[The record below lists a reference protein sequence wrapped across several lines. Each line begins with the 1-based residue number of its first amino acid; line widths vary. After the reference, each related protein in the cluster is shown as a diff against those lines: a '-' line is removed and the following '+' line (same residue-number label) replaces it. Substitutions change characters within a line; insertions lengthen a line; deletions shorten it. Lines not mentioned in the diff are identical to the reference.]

1 MSRDDRFLAPEELAS
16 RYDDVYRRRTTE
28 TLAPEPWNDA
38 HSRAEH
44 SLWGVGGFVTHG
56 GRLLLIRQGQRWSGS
71 EPWVAPGG
79 LLEAGETH
87 AEGARREIRE
97 ETGLVVEI
105 DGLAAINELRFAHA
119 ENDREFGFCFAM
131 FDATPTTTELAADPG
146 LDGEDI
152 HAVEWFDSLPET
164 TYDDELYSRLFS
176 RVHRS

>member
-16 RYDDVYRRRTTE
+16 HYENVHRRRTTE
-28 TLAPEPWNDA
+28 TLAPERWDAA
-38 HSRAEH
+38 HSRAEQ
-44 SLWGVGGFVTHG
+44 SQWGVGGFVTRG
-56 GRLLLIRQGQRWSGS
+56 GRLLLIQQGQRWSGS

-87 AEGARREIRE
+87 AEGARREIQE

-105 DGLAAINELRFAHA
+105 DGLAAINEQRFVDT
-119 ENDREFGFCFAM
+119 ENSGRFRLCFAM

-164 TYDDELYSRLFS
+164 TYDDELYSRLFD
-176 RVHRS
+176 RE